1 MCLPITS
8 RGVPESVR
16 IDVVTAD
23 RAVARPDIAV
33 GLCRSCRFVEIITS
47 SKAST
52 FYRCRLSE
60 TDPSFRRYP
69 LLPVVS
75 CRGYRRVEAES

>member
-1 MCLPITS
+1 VCLQIITCVVHENL
-8 RGVPESVR
+8 RM
-16 IDVVTAD
+16 DVVTPDKTA
-23 RAVARPDIAV
+23 ARPDIAV
-33 GLCRSCRFVEIITS
+33 GLCRSCRFVEVVTS

-69 LLPVVS
+69 VLPVVS
-75 CRGYRRVEAES
+75 CRGYRRVEPAS